1 MLKLINAKPSPFGRK
16 VIIAMLEKGL
26 PFEVQWDIP
35 WHEDT
40 SVGNWNPLEQ
50 LPILVAESG
59 EVAYESSYILD
70 WLETRYPRPA
80 LVPTDPEDLLRMK
93 LFRALAVTVMDA
105 IVRINFELARPPEQ
119 HSRKWIERH
128 QRKINGGIREIGRL
142 IDGKQFAVANM
153 LTHADLEVG
162 SVLGQLD
169 FIIREIPPLEQVL
182 LSEGGWRA
190 LHPCLDAYIA
200 GLEARPSFQGAGR
213 EMVKINFDQVV
224 G

>member
-16 VIIAMLEKGL
+16 VVIAMLEKGL
-26 PFEVQWDIP
+26 PFEIQWDIP
-35 WHEDT
+35 WHADT
-40 SVGNWNPLEQ
+40 SVGQWNPLEQ
-50 LPILVAESG
+50 LPILIAENG

-70 WLETRYPRPA
+70 WLETRFPHPP
-80 LVPTDPEDLLRMK
+80 LVPKDPEDLLRMK
-93 LFRALAVTVMDA
+93 LFRALAVTVMEA
-105 IVRINFELARPPEQ
+105 IVRINFELARPREQ

-142 IDGKQFAVANM
+142 VDGEPFAVAGM

-169 FIIREIPPLEQVL
+169 FLVQEIPPLEPVL

-190 LHPCLDAYIA
+190 LHPCLDAYVA
-200 GLEARPSFQGAGR
+200 ALERRPSFQRATY
-213 EMVKINFDQVV
+213 EMVRIHFDQVV
-224 G
+224 A

>member
-16 VIIAMLEKGL
+16 VVIAMLEKEL
-26 PFEVQWDIP
+26 PFEIQWDIP
-35 WHEDT
+35 WHADT
-40 SVGNWNPLEQ
+40 SVGRWNPLEQ
-50 LPILVAESG
+50 LPILIAENG

-70 WLETRYPRPA
+70 WLEARFPVPP
-80 LVPTDPEDLLRMK
+80 LVPQEPEDLLRMK
-93 LFRALAVTVMDA
+93 LFRALAVTVMEA
-105 IVRINFELARPPEQ
+105 IVRINFELARPTEQ

-142 IDGKQFAVANM
+142 VDGKPFAVAGM

-169 FIIREIPPLEQVL
+169 FLVQEIPALEPVL

-190 LHPCLDAYIA
+190 LHPCLDGYVA
-200 GLEARPSFQGAGR
+200 GLEHRPSFKQATY
-213 EMVKINFDQVV
+213 EMVRIHFDQVV
-224 G
+224 A

>member
-1 MLKLINAKPSPFGRK
+1 VLKLINAKPSPFGRK
-16 VIIAMLEKGL
+16 VIIAMIEKGL

-35 WHEDT
+35 WHADT
-40 SVGNWNPLEQ
+40 TVGHWNPLEQ
-50 LPILVAESG
+50 LPILIADHG
-59 EVAYESSYILD
+59 EVAYESSFILD
-70 WLETRYPRPA
+70 WLETRYPQPS
-80 LVPTDPEDLLRMK
+80 LVPTDPEELLRMK
-93 LFRALAVTVMDA
+93 LFRALAVTVMEA
-105 IVRINFELARPPEQ
+105 IVRINFELARPAEQ

-142 IDGKQFAVANM
+142 IDGKPFAVAGR

-169 FIIREIPPLEQVL
+169 FLTQEIPPLEPVL

-190 LHPCLDAYIA
+190 LHPCLDGYIA
-200 GLEARPSFQGAGR
+200 GLEARPSFQQAGR
-213 EMVKINFDQVV
+213 EMVKIHFDQVV